1 MVAPSLEPSNHRRS
15 RAATDMVLPNISL
28 VTGMVPQ
35 TISLVTDLVLHSIS
49 LAMTLHS
56 QVLQNEWVSCLQ
68 DTHVLHTG
76 IIHPLANRRCGVPP
90 NHKIQHLFR
99 MYTLLNRASL
109 LLCFNLRPHLNV
121 YPLMCLHLHLHPHY
135 FHHYSRR
142 LRPLLLLRRRLPPPL
157 PHLHLHLRPHY
168 FHQYSRRLENQPP
181 SHLRLSQNPRLSPL
195 VPHLCHLVLH
205 LCHRVLHLCHRVLH
219 LCHRVLHLCH
229 RVPHPR
235 LLRQHQ
241 VDHSV
246 PAI

>member
-15 RAATDMVLPNISL
+15 RAVTDLVLPNISL

-35 TISLVTDLVLHSIS
+35 TISLITDLVLHSIS

-76 IIHPLANRRCGVPP
+76 ITHPLANRRCGVPP

-121 YPLMCLHLHLHPHY
+121 YPLMCLHLHLHLHLHPHY

-142 LRPLLLLRRRLPPPL
+142 LHPLLLLRPLLPPPL
-157 PHLHLHLRPHY
+157 PHLHLHLHLRPHY
-168 FHQYSRRLENQPP
+168 CHQYSRRLENQPP
-181 SHLRLSQNPRLSPL
+181 SHLRLSQNPRL
-195 VPHLCHLVLH
+195 CHLVP
-205 LCHRVLHLCHRVLH
+205 
-219 LCHRVLHLCH
+219 HLCH

-235 LLRQHQ
+235 LLKQHQ
-241 VDHSV
+241 VEHLV